1 MRVNY
6 NFIEGKPINIL
17 KVGETFFARRSS
29 DKYSEALYMK
39 VDGNSGTITEIPNSC
54 YAVNLESGQVRRFH
68 SQDLVNPIDTEVNI
82 IKRGEK

>member
-6 NFIEGKPINIL
+6 NFVEGKPINSLI
-17 KVGETFFARRSS
+17 VGETFFARRSS

-39 VDGNSGTITEIPNSC
+39 VDANSGSIAKIPNTC
-54 YAVNLESGQVRRFH
+54 YAVNLESGQVRKFY
-68 SQDLVNPIDTEVNI
+68 SQTLVNPIETEVNI

>member
-6 NFIEGKPINIL
+6 NFIEGKPINSLI
-17 KVGETFFARRSS
+17 VGETFFARRSS

-39 VDGNSGTITEIPNSC
+39 VDANSGIIVRTPNSC

-68 SQDLVNPIDTEVNI
+68 NQDLVNPIETEVNV
-82 IKRGEK
+82 IKRK

>member
-1 MRVNY
+1 MKVNY
-6 NFIEGKPINIL
+6 NFVEGKSIKSLI
-17 KVGETFFARRSS
+17 VGETFFARRSS

-39 VDGNSGTITEIPNSC
+39 VDANSGIIATVPNSC

-82 IKRGEK
+82 IKRK